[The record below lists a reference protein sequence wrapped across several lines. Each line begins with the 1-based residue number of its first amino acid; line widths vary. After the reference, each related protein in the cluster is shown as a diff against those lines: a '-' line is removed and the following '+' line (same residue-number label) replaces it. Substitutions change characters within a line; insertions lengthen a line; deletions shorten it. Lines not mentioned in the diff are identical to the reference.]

1 VSSAWNGQHPI
12 ISVPRFVSV
21 TPADSTKRIRLTST
35 LSRSISFSD
44 MRAMNDSG
52 YLFHKAT
59 MLDLLAS
66 ALYQVKPI
74 QWTFKHE
81 GVAFPSHIRHCRPIA
96 GGNGDDDA
104 G

>member
-1 VSSAWNGQHPI
+1 
-12 ISVPRFVSV
+12 
-21 TPADSTKRIRLTST
+21 
-35 LSRSISFSD
+35 
-44 MRAMNDSG
+44 MRAMNESG

-66 ALYQVKPI
+66 APYQVKPI

-81 GVAFPSHIRHCRPIA
+81 SVAFLSHIRHCRPII